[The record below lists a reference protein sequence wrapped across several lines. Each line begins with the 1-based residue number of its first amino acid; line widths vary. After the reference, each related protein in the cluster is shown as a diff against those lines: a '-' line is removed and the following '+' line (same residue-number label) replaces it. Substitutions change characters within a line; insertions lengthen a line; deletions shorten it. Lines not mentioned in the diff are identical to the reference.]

1 VEQRK
6 TQIEACLNSRP
17 LTPIS
22 NDPNDL
28 IALSPSHFLIGDLL
42 TAPVEHDVT
51 PLPINR
57 LSRWQYVE
65 QLRQHFWK
73 RWSVDYLTQLQPR
86 RKWNQRLPNIEV
98 GELAVIKEDN
108 SPPLQWRLARV
119 VRLHPGKD
127 GCVRVVTLKTSK
139 GEVTRSINKVP
150 IYPFLFVCL
159 YSFRFFLFCR
169 LFFSHK
175 FQLYMCTPMCHT

>member
-1 VEQRK
+1 MMHTVL

-139 GEVTRSINKVP
+139 GEVTRSINKVCVLP
-150 IYPFLFVCL
+150 MA
-159 YSFRFFLFCR
+159 S
-169 LFFSHK
+169 
-175 FQLYMCTPMCHT
+175 MCS